1 MNDVCITDISGYV
14 EFKAKTLC
22 KELSENFDLHK
33 CDELHKTLGDL
44 LKLQTKSVAIP
55 SVGELASE
63 PYEKAEVPPPE
74 KKIKPKRNRVKW
86 GERQAIIDLILD
98 RFYEESKTG
107 KQEFCFYGKD
117 FGVTELYLQN
127 QIFGTINSNR
137 KKKKRFPN
145 LKIKYIT
152 IPGGVI
158 CHIGRKE

>member
-63 PYEKAEVPPPE
+63 PYEKAEVLPPP
-74 KKIKPKRNRVKW
+74 KRR
-86 GERQAIIDLILD
+86 
-98 RFYEESKTG
+98 
-107 KQEFCFYGKD
+107 
-117 FGVTELYLQN
+117 
-127 QIFGTINSNR
+127 
-137 KKKKRFPN
+137 
-145 LKIKYIT
+145 
-152 IPGGVI
+152 
-158 CHIGRKE
+158 